1 MILTGFDHNIVLVVF
16 WLVVFLLAIFIELM
30 TSDLVSVWFGG
41 SSIITMILACFKVH
55 WAIQLGVFLIVAALL
70 LYLTRP
76 IVKKRLSGKDSRT
89 NADSLIGSEI
99 IITKDISLYSP
110 GEGKVRDI
118 TWTCKVEN
126 DIVISANEIA
136 IIKQIKGNHLIVEKK
151 GK

>member
-118 TWTCKVEN
+118 TLTCKVEN

>member
-76 IVKKRLSGKDSRT
+76 RVKKRLSGKDSRT

>member
-16 WLVVFLLAIFIELM
+16 WLVVFLLAIFIELL

-89 NADSLIGSEI
+89 NADSLIGS
-99 IITKDISLYSP
+99 
-110 GEGKVRDI
+110 
-118 TWTCKVEN
+118 
-126 DIVISANEIA
+126 
-136 IIKQIKGNHLIVEKK
+136 
-151 GK
+151 